1 MNVTPT
7 GMVHIKVFGL
17 FAGSWGTRYTL
28 VCGRGYNRDRGGWV
42 KPLYKRNIDNY
53 SSNHGNNTV
62 VSSGSGTRTGWGG
75 VSLRVGR
82 KSNDQGGWEGGSGR
96 EGRI

>member
-1 MNVTPT
+1 
-7 GMVHIKVFGL
+7 MVHIKVCDL

-42 KPLYKRNIDNY
+42 KPLYERNINNY
-53 SSNHGNNTV
+53 NSNHGNNTV
-62 VSSGSGTRTGWGG
+62 VSSSSGGTRTGWGR
-75 VSLRVGR
+75 VSLRAGR

>member
-1 MNVTPT
+1 MDVTLT

-17 FAGSWGTRYTL
+17 FAGSLGTRCTL

-53 SSNHGNNTV
+53 DSSHGNNTV
-62 VSSGSGTRTGWGG
+62 VGSVGGTRTGWGG
-75 VSLRVGR
+75 VSLSAGR

-96 EGRI
+96 VGRI